1 MISLIV
7 AVDKNWGIGHRG
19 NLLLSIPADMKFF
32 KETTT
37 GNVVVMGRKTLESF
51 PGGRPLTDRINIVIT
66 KKKDYKV
73 NGAIIV
79 HSVEEALEEAK
90 KYTDLDTYVIGGGL
104 IYNQMLKYCDEAHV
118 TYIDYSYEADTY
130 FPNLDT
136 MPDWVIE
143 GESEEQTHFN
153 LVYYFR
159 KYVRKR

>member
-7 AVDKNWGIGHRG
+7 AVDKNWGIGNKG
-19 NLLLSIPADMKFF
+19 NLLLSIPSDMKFF

-73 NGAIIV
+73 KDAIIV
-79 HSVEEALEEAK
+79 NNIEEALKEAM
-90 KYTDLDTYVIGGGL
+90 KYSDRDTYVIGGGL
-104 IYNQMLKYCDEAHV
+104 IYNQMLKYCEEAHV
-118 TYIDYSYEADTY
+118 TYIDYSYEADTH
-130 FPNLDT
+130 FPNLDK
-136 MPDWVIE
+136 MSEWELE

-159 KYVRKR
+159 KYVRKK